1 MFNDATPS
9 IVQQHPAI
17 AQQTR
22 QLLQA
27 FVLPLL
33 MVLDQSVDRRLLR
46 TFYATL
52 EAVICWRNRAHGLL
66 LSELGAYVTSPDHAP
81 AGTKRLSNLLRS
93 PQWSSDSI
101 ARFLWSRAE
110 QRVTE
115 LQAAGDDPLLIWD
128 ESVWEKAES
137 QQSEGLCAVRS
148 SKARRLKRIR
158 PGFYNP
164 PGGRPIH
171 VAGLQWL
178 GLVLASRH
186 HGSVVAA
193 MEWWTTRGEH
203 ATTHQAVL
211 QRWLATTTD
220 AWGRTVRHLF
230 DRGFA
235 HGPWLTQILDGNLRF
250 VLRWKKRQKL
260 LDGWGE
266 LRNAWQIAQGKRS
279 AGYRRLRDKRSRAVH
294 KVGIVAL
301 PVNHPD
307 HARPLWL
314 VVVRQGEGREP
325 WYLLTADVIRTTD
338 DAWDVALAYAR
349 RWEIETTWRYSKSE
363 LAMESPRLWTW
374 ERRLKLLLMV
384 TLVYGFLLSLP
395 ALNLELVTAVLRA
408 GCHRTGKRSRT
419 AAAPLYRLRS
429 ALAHLWKPD
438 PSLGP

>member
-1 MFNDATPS
+1 VFNHATPS
-9 IVQQHPAI
+9 AVQQHTAL

-22 QLLQA
+22 ERLQA

-33 MVLDQSVDRRLLR
+33 MILDQSVDRRLVR

-66 LSELGAYVTSPDHAP
+66 LSELGAYLTSPDHAP

-93 PQWSSDSI
+93 STWSSAII

-110 QRVTE
+110 QRLTE

-137 QQSEGLCAVRS
+137 QESEGLCAVRS

-178 GLVLASRH
+178 GLVLTGRRQS
-186 HGSVVAA
+186 SIVAA
-193 MEWWTTRGEH
+193 MEWWTTRGER
-203 ATTHQAVL
+203 ATTHQEVL
-211 QRWLATTTD
+211 QRRLTTTHA
-220 AWGRTVRHLF
+220 AWGRNVRHIF

-235 HGPWLTQILDGNLRF
+235 NGPWLTELLERDLRF

-279 AGYRRLRDKRSRAVH
+279 TDYRWLRDMRTRVAH
-294 KVGIVAL
+294 KIGIVTL

-314 VVVRQGEGREP
+314 VVVRQGAGREP
-325 WYLLTADVIRTTD
+325 WYLLTAEVIRTTD
-338 DAWDVALAYAR
+338 DAWAVALAYAR
-349 RWEIETTWRYSKSE
+349 RWEIETIWRFSKSE

-384 TLVYGFLLSLP
+384 TVVYGFLLSLL
-395 ALNLELVTAVLRA
+395 ASDLELVTAVLRV

-429 ALAHLWKPD
+429 ALAHLWKPA
-438 PSLGP
+438 LILRL